1 MTEVDQNKLN
11 VFIRNKDRDIFSGRA
26 DTVTSLNDKGEFDIL
41 PYHAN
46 FISLINNYI
55 YLNKGTEKEQ
65 KTLINKGVLRVK
77 ENKVDVFLEI

>member
-1 MTEVDQNKLN
+1 MEKEPT
-11 VFIRNKDRDIFSGRA
+11 FSISG
-26 DTVTSLNDKGEFDIL
+26 VNDKGEFDIL

-46 FISLINNYI
+46 FISLIKNYI
-55 YLNKGTEKEQ
+55 YLNKGTEKEE